1 MAFLGVDL
9 RSSPKHSSAVVAL
22 NHQSEMICSE
32 TFRTDVDLLEI
43 AKYQNPEL
51 IAIGTPLGLPVG
63 LHCLETSC
71 SKCSGKM
78 PQRKGRQL
86 EQELAQMGIS
96 CFFTSK
102 GSIIRPLIYRGI
114 RLSDQLRGLGFDVI
128 EVYPY
133 ATKVILFG
141 DNVPSKSSPKNL
153 PFMKERLPSLIPGLE
168 TCIDTLDSRT
178 CDALISAYT
187 ALLHSRNRT
196 DLLGNAE
203 EGLLALPKLF
213 PPDELLPVSV

>member
-9 RSSPKHSSAVVAL
+9 RSSSKHPSAVVAL
-22 NHQSEMICSE
+22 NHQSEMTYSKS
-32 TFRTDVDLLEI
+32 FHTDADLLEI
-43 AKYQNPEL
+43 AQYQKPQL

-63 LHCLETSC
+63 LCCLENTC
-71 SKCSGKM
+71 DCARKI

-102 GSIIRPLIYRGI
+102 DSIIRKLIYRGI
-114 RLSDQLRGLGFDVI
+114 ELSDQLRGPGFDVI

-141 DNVPSKSSPKNL
+141 DNVPSKSSADNL
-153 PFMKERLPSLIPGLE
+153 PFMKERLPGLISGLE
-168 TCIDTLDSRT
+168 SCIATLDSHT
-178 CDALISAYT
+178 CDALINAYT
-187 ALLHSRNRT
+187 ALLHSRNKT

-213 PPDELLPVSV
+213 PPDELLPARV

>member
-9 RSSPKHSSAVVAL
+9 KSSDKHPSVVVAL
-22 NHQSEMICSE
+22 NHRSELTCSE
-32 TFRTDVDLLEI
+32 TFRTDDDLLEI
-43 AKYQNPEL
+43 AKRQEPQL
-51 IAIGTPLGLPVG
+51 IAIGTPLGLPMG
-63 LHCLETSC
+63 LCCLKTTCSC
-71 SKCSGKM
+71 ARKI

-102 GSIIRPLIYRGI
+102 GSIISKLIDRGI
-114 RLSDQLRGLGFDVI
+114 ELSERLRKLGFDVI

-133 ATKVILFG
+133 ASKVILFG

-153 PFMKERLPSLIPGLE
+153 PFMKERLPRLISGLE